1 MASRSAMSREPLGPV
16 PPDVPDELSL
26 GQVPADL
33 RGVELEVCLLE
44 RIDLSERDASR
55 VRMTESR
62 LERGNLSGCSLKS
75 AAFRNVLIADGSWAN
90 VRAESV
96 SLSRVQFERLRMTGA
111 DLTSALIRDA
121 LFTDCR
127 LDLSVFRFAKL
138 ERVRFERCQMG
149 EVDFYGS
156 QLTSVVFVDCDL
168 VSATWSGAVLTRSEI
183 RGCDLAGARSP
194 ERLRGVRMPWP
205 DVINAA
211 DELAAA
217 LGIEVIER

>member
-1 MASRSAMSREPLGPV
+1 MGSRSSRSGAPLGPTL
-16 PPDVPDELSL
+16 PEVPDELTV
-26 GQVPADL
+26 GRVPADP
-33 RGVELEVCLLE
+33 RGAELEECLLE
-44 RIDLSERDASR
+44 RVDLSERDASR
-55 VRMTESR
+55 VRVTEAR
-62 LERGNLSGCSLKS
+62 LERGDLSGCGLKH
-75 AAFRNVLIADGSWAN
+75 AAFRDVLIADGSWAN

-127 LDLSVFRFAKL
+127 LDLSVFRSARL
-138 ERVRFERCQMG
+138 ERVRFQNCQMG
-149 EVDFYGS
+149 EIDFSES

-211 DELAAA
+211 GELAAA
-217 LGIEVIER
+217 VGIEVIER